1 MANPFTR
8 WRKRRALLQEDR
20 VEDEAARFW
29 ETTMRAVSW
38 SKEAVEAHEKRA
50 RELREEAKRL

>member
-1 MANPFTR
+1 MANPFAR
-8 WRKRRALLQEDR
+8 WRRRRALLQEAR

-29 ETTMRAVSW
+29 GTTMRAVSW

-50 RELREEAKRL
+50 RELR